1 MQRSSFLLSCS
12 HEKLAYDQDRGE
24 KICTK
29 CGKVI
34 EQRISD
40 ERAEIFHDN
49 FMENAR
55 TGAATS
61 LTMHDRGLSTMIG
74 KVDCDS
80 DGKPLV
86 LEMRHAL
93 KRMRVWD
100 SRSKV
105 KSTSERNLRIAL
117 GEMSKLKEKLG
128 LNDAIIERASFL
140 YRKSSEANLIQGRTV
155 KSIVGACMYAACRD
169 MNAHRTIIEI
179 SNHLHEK
186 RKTIAK
192 SYRVLFRKLGLSVPM
207 ADPTQSI
214 IKLANNLNISEAAK
228 REAVLIY
235 DTLNEKKIIAGKRPE
250 AIATAIVY
258 MVCIKTNAN
267 VSQNVISKTSGV
279 SAITIRNRVKEFSKY
294 VKLDKNV

>member
-1 MQRSSFLLSCS
+1 MQQSSFLISCS

-29 CGKVI
+29 CGRVI
-34 EQRISD
+34 EQRMND
-40 ERAEIFHDN
+40 ERPESFYDN

-61 LTMHDRGLSTMIG
+61 LAMHDRGLSTMIG
-74 KVDCDS
+74 KVDCDAA
-80 DGKPLV
+80 GKPLV
-86 LEMRHAL
+86 LEMQHAL

-100 SRSKV
+100 SRSKI
-105 KSTSERNLRIAL
+105 KSTSERNMRIAL
-117 GEMSKLKEKLG
+117 GEMGKLKEKLG
-128 LNDAIIERASFL
+128 LNDAVIERASFL

-179 SNHLHEK
+179 ANHLHEK

-192 SYRVLFRKLGLSVPM
+192 SYRMLFRKLGLSVPI

-214 IKLANNLNISEAAK
+214 IKIANNLNISESAK

-235 DTLNEKKIIAGKRPE
+235 DTLNEKEVIAGKRPQAVAA
-250 AIATAIVY
+250 AIIY
-258 MVCIKTNAN
+258 MVCIKSNLDL
-267 VSQNVISKTSGV
+267 SQNAISKMSGV
-279 SAITIRNRVKEFSKY
+279 SGITIRSRVKEFSKY
-294 VKLDKNV
+294 VKLI